1 MEFVYASELKQS
13 YQVWAHFYYLK
24 IAKHRWLCR
33 SVADIVASSAVA
45 PKDSAVPQAIAV
57 MMNPGSAK
65 PSINA
70 KPFMDGVMNASAV
83 TNMSR
88 RRLFD
93 ISQPRFKIQVAP
105 DNAQYQLMRLM
116 KRKQWSRLRIINLS
130 DLCEGSSKDFPTLY
144 RAVDLHDPSHP
155 ESLMHAKR
163 EEELDAHL
171 QGISNVILAWGR
183 QPVLAEAAIAFCQRV
198 PTAVGLARDYPWYRF
213 ASPYRKDQKLSWLN
227 EIESVL

>member
-1 MEFVYASELKQS
+1 MKFVYANELKQS

-24 IAKHRWLCR
+24 IAKQRWLCR
-33 SVADIVASSAVA
+33 SVADIVASSEVA
-45 PKDSAVPQAIAV
+45 PKESAAPQTIAV

-65 PSINA
+65 PGINE
-70 KPFMDGVMNASAV
+70 KPSMGGVMNASAV
-83 TNMSR
+83 MNMSR

-93 ISQPRFKIQVAP
+93 MSQPRLKIQVAP

-116 KRKQWSRLRIINLS
+116 KRKQWSHLRIINLS
-130 DLCEGSSKDFPTLY
+130 DLCEGSSKNFPTLY
-144 RAVDLHDPSHP
+144 RSVELHDPSHP
-155 ESLMHAKR
+155 EGLMHAKR
-163 EEELDAHL
+163 EKELDAHL
-171 QGISNVILAWGR
+171 QGVSNIILAWGR
-183 QPVLAEAAIAFCQRV
+183 QPVLAKAANAFLQRV